1 MVFNSRPF
9 VFYRRLCRLT
19 GNAYATHHHNNNTHK
34 DASMHAIHSAQVT
47 CRPAILDLV

>member
-9 VFYRRLCRLT
+9 RFFFRFEKAN
-19 GNAYATHHHNNNTHK
+19 NAYATHDRNNNK
-34 DASMHAIHSAQVT
+34 AYAIRSAQVT